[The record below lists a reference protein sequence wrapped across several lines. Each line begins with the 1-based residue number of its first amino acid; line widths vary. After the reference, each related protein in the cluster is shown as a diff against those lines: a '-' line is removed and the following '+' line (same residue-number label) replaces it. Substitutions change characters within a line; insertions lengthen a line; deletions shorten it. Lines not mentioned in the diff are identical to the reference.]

1 MHLDCGCF
9 LAVFLSLCFAA
20 FAFSEGHAQNNAL
33 QGKTIVLDPGH
44 GGTAETDTY
53 RVGPSGEREEWINLR
68 VALILEELLIE
79 KGADIIMTRRDDID
93 VPLQDRA
100 EMAVDSDAHLFLSI
114 HHNATADPD
123 VNFPIVYYHGYAS
136 ANRASVELGRHVIG
150 KLHEVLFGGEGPVS
164 LVSDH
169 TIFPSSGTSV
179 LRGSYGIPG
188 VIAEASFFT
197 NSSEEQR
204 LRDDS
209 YNRRE
214 AEAFA
219 DALENW
225 FFAGGHEL
233 EIDTMDTAGKP
244 ELFPVFQ
251 EAERMSPE
259 ALDWERNFR
268 EGVDLLGKNGEEE
281 KEDLEKAYELFTS
294 SARAFPD
301 SPVAG
306 EAHRYRAKI
315 LEKLG
320 ETARAAVERRRVE
333 EFYIQ

>member
-9 LAVFLSLCFAA
+9 LAVLLSLCLTA
-20 FAFSEGHAQNNAL
+20 FSVSEGHAQNNAL

-68 VALILEELLIE
+68 VALILEEMLIE
-79 KGADIIMTRRDDID
+79 KGAEVIMTRRDDID
-93 VPLQDRA
+93 VPLQERA
-100 EMAVDSDAHLFLSI
+100 EMAVEADADLFLSI

-136 ANRASVELGRHVIG
+136 TNSASVELGRHVIR
-150 KLHEVLFGGEGPVS
+150 KLHEVLFAGEGPVS

-169 TIFPSSGTSV
+169 TVFPSSGTSV

-197 NSSEEQR
+197 NPSEEQR
-204 LRDDS
+204 LRDDA

-219 DALENW
+219 AALENW
-225 FFAGGHEL
+225 FSEGGHEL
-233 EIDTMDTAGKP
+233 DIEAMDTVGKP
-244 ELFPVFQ
+244 EPFPVFQ

-259 ALDWERNFR
+259 ALAWERNFR
-268 EGVDLLGKNGEEE
+268 EGVDLFGKNGVEE
-281 KEDLEKAYELFTS
+281 KENLEQAFELFTS

-320 ETARAAVERRRVE
+320 KTARAAMERRRVE

>member
-1 MHLDCGCF
+1 MYSDCGY
-9 LAVFLSLCFAA
+9 LLTVLLGLCFAT
-20 FAFSEGHAQNNAL
+20 FPVFEGYAQNNAL
-33 QGKTIVLDPGH
+33 QGRTIVLDPGH

-68 VALILEELLIE
+68 VALMLEELLTE
-79 KGADIIMTRRDDID
+79 KGASVILTRRDD
-93 VPLQDRA
+93 VQVSLQDRA
-100 EMAVDSDAHLFLSI
+100 EMAVDADIFLSI

-136 ANRASVELGRHVIG
+136 VNRASVELGQHVIRELYE
-150 KLHEVLFGGEGPVS
+150 KMFGGEGHIS

-169 TIFPSSGTSV
+169 TIFPSAGTSV

-197 NSSEEQR
+197 NPSEEQR
-204 LRDDS
+204 LRDNA

-219 DALENW
+219 DALDSW
-225 FFAGGHEL
+225 FSAGGHEL
-233 EIDTMDTAGKP
+233 DIEAVDTVERLEP
-244 ELFPVFQ
+244 FPVFQ

-259 ALDWERNFR
+259 ALAWERNFR
-268 EGVDLLGKNGEEE
+268 EGIALFDE
-281 KEDLEKAYELFTS
+281 KGRENLERAYELFTL
-294 SARAFPD
+294 SARSFPD

-315 LEKLG
+315 LEILG
-320 ETARAAVERRRVE
+320 ESEKAALERRRTE